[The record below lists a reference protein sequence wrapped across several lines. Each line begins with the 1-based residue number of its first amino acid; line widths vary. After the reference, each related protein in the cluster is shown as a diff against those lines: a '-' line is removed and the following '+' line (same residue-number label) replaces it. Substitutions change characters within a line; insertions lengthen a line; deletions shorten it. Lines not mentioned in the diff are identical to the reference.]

1 MKGNRPPKKTGSM
14 LKTVFLTTVMTLLLA
29 GGTAYWMGYLG
40 PREHGKRVENGP
52 QSKVPLPE
60 ARETASSDAKKG
72 KILYWRSPM
81 NPTEIYDKP
90 GKSAMG
96 MDLVPVYEDEM
107 TSQEAVKINPVT
119 RQNMGIRLGDVT
131 KGPLVHTL
139 RTYGHITPD
148 ETLTAQ
154 VNLKT
159 SGWIDKLHVDF
170 TGKYVK
176 KGEPLFDLYSPE
188 LVAAQEEYLV
198 AFRTLGQSRG
208 PGGKTMLDSS
218 RRRLRYFDV
227 PESEVE
233 ALEESGKV
241 RKTIMIRSPLSGFVI
256 KRNAEEGS
264 YIKAGAMVFQIA
276 DLSRIWVDAHIY
288 EYELSMIEQGQQ
300 AEMTLPYLPGKTF
313 TGTVAFVYPYLQ
325 PKTRDLIVR
334 LVFQNPE
341 MALKP
346 EMYADIGIKA
356 VFKGE
361 GLTIPSEAVI
371 RTGRRNVVFVS
382 AGDGKFIPRDVIL
395 GPLLD
400 NERVQVLGGL
410 TDGESVVISGQF
422 LLDSESN
429 LKEAVRKMLDA
440 KVMKKVKKEEEADD
454 FFGDME

>member
-1 MKGNRPPKKTGSM
+1 MI
-14 LKTVFLTTVMTLLLA
+14 VFLTVILTLLLA
-29 GGTAYWMGYLG
+29 GGTAYFTGYLRPSESVQG
-40 PREHGKRVENGP
+40 VKNVAPSGTHP
-52 QSKVPLPE
+52 QTEQK
-60 ARETASSDAKKG
+60 ASSSGIKNG
-72 KILYWRSPM
+72 EILYWRAPM

-96 MDLVPVYEDEM
+96 MELVPVYEDE
-107 TSQEAVKINPVT
+107 TDDPQAVKIDPVT
-119 RQNMGIRLGDVT
+119 QQNMGIRLGKVT
-131 KGPLVHTL
+131 KGPLIHTL

-159 SGWIDKLHVDF
+159 SGWIEKLHVDF

-176 KGEPLFDLYSPE
+176 KGEPLFDMYSPE

-198 AFRTLGQSRG
+198 AFRTLGPSRSAG
-208 PGGKTMLDSS
+208 MKSMLDSS
-218 RRRLRYFDV
+218 RSRLQFFDV
-227 PESEVE
+227 PESEIQ
-233 ALEESGKV
+233 ALEKSGKV
-241 RKTIMIRSPLSGFVI
+241 KKTVMIRSPLSGFVI
-256 KRNAEEGS
+256 GRNAEEGS
-264 YIKAGAMVFQIA
+264 YIKAGTMVFRIA
-276 DLSRIWVDAHIY
+276 DLRRVWVDAHIY
-288 EYELSMIEQGQQ
+288 EYELSMIQKGQE
-300 AEMTLPYLPGKTF
+300 AEMTLPYLPGKSF
-313 TGTVAFVYPYLQ
+313 SGTVAFVYPYLQ

-346 EMYADIGIKA
+346 EMYADIRIKA

-371 RTGRRNVVFVS
+371 RTGRRNVVFIS
-382 AGDGKFIPRDVIL
+382 SGNGKFVPRDVIL
-395 GPLLD
+395 GPLLN
-400 NERVQVLGGL
+400 NERVQVLAGL
-410 TDGESVVISGQF
+410 TNGESVVISGQF

-440 KVMKKVKKEEEADD
+440 KLIKKVKKDEDD

>member
-1 MKGNRPPKKTGSM
+1 MKENGQSEKTGSW
-14 LKTVFLTTVMTLLLA
+14 LRIVFWTVMITLLLA
-29 GGTAYWMGYLG
+29 GGTAYFTGYLRPPEPG
-40 PREHGKRVENGP
+40 IGVEKASPSGTHVQTGK
-52 QSKVPLPE
+52 K
-60 ARETASSDAKKG
+60 TASSDTKKG
-72 KILYWRSPM
+72 KILYWRAPM

-107 TSQEAVKINPVT
+107 SDQKAIKIDPVT
-119 RQNMGIRLGDVT
+119 QQNMGIRLGKVT
-131 KGPLVHTL
+131 KGPLIHTL

-159 SGWIDKLHVDF
+159 SGWIEKLHVDF

-176 KGEPLFDLYSPE
+176 KGEPLFDMYSPE

-198 AFRTLGQSRG
+198 AFRTLGPSRSA
-208 PGGKTMLDSS
+208 GGKSMLDSS
-218 RRRLRYFDV
+218 RSRLQFFDV
-227 PESEVE
+227 PESEIQ
-233 ALEESGKV
+233 ALGKSGKV
-241 RKTIMIRSPLSGFVI
+241 KKTVMIRSPLSGFVI
-256 KRNAEEGS
+256 GRNAEEGS
-264 YIKAGAMVFQIA
+264 YIKAGTMVFRIA
-276 DLSRIWVDAHIY
+276 DLRRVWVDAHIY
-288 EYELSMIEQGQQ
+288 EYELSMIQKGQE
-300 AEMTLPYLPGKTF
+300 AEMTLPYLPGKIF
-313 TGTVAFVYPYLQ
+313 SGTVAFVYPYLQ

-346 EMYADIGIKA
+346 EMYADIRIKA

-361 GLTIPSEAVI
+361 GLMIPSEAVI
-371 RTGRRNVVFVS
+371 RTGRRNVVFIS
-382 AGDGKFIPRDVIL
+382 SGNGKFVPRDVIL

-400 NERVQVLGGL
+400 NERVQILAGL
-410 TDGESVVISGQF
+410 TNGESVVISGQF

-440 KVMKKVKKEEEADD
+440 KLIKKVKKDEDD

>member
-1 MKGNRPPKKTGSM
+1 MKTSEPKKTGSW
-14 LKTVFLTTVMTLLLA
+14 LGIVFLTATITLLLA
-29 GGTAYWMGYLG
+29 GGSAYFMGYLRLPG
-40 PREHGKRVENGP
+40 TGTGGQKGAPSHEQPSGDRERSP
-52 QSKVPLPE
+52 
-60 ARETASSDAKKG
+60 SDTKKG
-72 KILYWRSPM
+72 KILYWRAPM

-107 TSQEAVKINPVT
+107 TSQEAVKIDPTT
-119 RQNMGIRLGDVT
+119 RQNLGIRLGEVT
-131 KGPLVHTL
+131 KGPLIHTL

-188 LVAAQEEYLV
+188 LVAAQEEYRV
-198 AFRTLGQSRG
+198 AFRTLGQSRSA
-208 PGGKTMLDSS
+208 GGKTMLDSS
-218 RRRLRYFDV
+218 RNRLRYFDV
-227 PESEVE
+227 PESEIE
-233 ALEESGKV
+233 ALEKSGKV
-241 RKTIMIRSPLSGFVI
+241 RRTVMIRSPSSGFVI
-256 KRNAEEGS
+256 QRNAEEGS
-264 YIKAGAMVFQIA
+264 YIKAGSMVFQIA
-276 DLSRIWVDAHIY
+276 DLSRVWVDAHIY
-288 EYELSMIEQGQQ
+288 EYELSMIQKGQE

-313 TGTVAFVYPYLQ
+313 RGTVAFVYPYLQ

-346 EMYADIGIKA
+346 EMYADIRIKA

-371 RTGRRNVVFVS
+371 RTGLRNVAFIS
-382 AGDGKFIPRDVIL
+382 AGNGKFIPRDVIL

-400 NERVQVLGGL
+400 NERVQVLAGL
-410 TDGESVVISGQF
+410 TDGESVVVSGQF

-440 KVMKKVKKEEEADD
+440 KVIKKEKKEDD
-454 FFGDME
+454 FFEDME

>member
-1 MKGNRPPKKTGSM
+1 MKADGYGRKPGS
-14 LKTVFLTTVMTLLLA
+14 LLVIVFLTVILTLLLA
-29 GGTAYWMGYLG
+29 GGTAYFMGYLRPSEPG
-40 PREHGKRVENGP
+40 TGVK
-52 QSKVPLPE
+52 K
-60 ARETASSDAKKG
+60 AASSDSKKG
-72 KILYWRSPM
+72 KVLYWRAPM

-96 MDLVPVYEDEM
+96 MDLVPVYKDDM
-107 TSQEAVKINPVT
+107 ADPEAVKIDPVT
-119 RQNMGIRLGDVT
+119 QQNMGIRLGKVT
-131 KGPLVHTL
+131 KGPLIHTL

-148 ETLTAQ
+148 ETRTAQ

-170 TGKYVK
+170 TGKYVE
-176 KGEPLFDLYSPE
+176 KGEPLFDMYSPE

-208 PGGKTMLDSS
+208 AGGKTMLDSS
-218 RRRLRYFDV
+218 RNRLRYFDV
-227 PESEVE
+227 PESEIK

-241 RKTIMIRSPLSGFVI
+241 KKTVMIRSPLSGFVI
-256 KRNAEEGS
+256 QRNAEEGS
-264 YIKAGAMVFQIA
+264 YIKAGNMVFRIA
-276 DLSRIWVDAHIY
+276 DLSRVWVDAHIY
-288 EYELSMIEQGQQ
+288 EYELSMIEQGQK

-313 TGTVAFVYPYLQ
+313 SGTVAYVYPYLQ

-341 MALKP
+341 MELKP
-346 EMYADIGIKA
+346 EMYADIRIKA

-361 GLTIPSEAVI
+361 GLTVPSEAVI
-371 RTGRRNVVFVS
+371 RTGRRNVVFIS
-382 AGDGKFIPRDVIL
+382 SGNGKFHPRDVIL

-400 NERVQVLGGL
+400 NERVQVLAGL

-440 KVMKKVKKEEEADD
+440 KVIKKAKKEEAD
-454 FFGDME
+454 FFEDME

>member
-1 MKGNRPPKKTGSM
+1 MKGNGQPKKVGTT
-14 LKTVFLTTVMTLLLA
+14 LRTVLLTTVLTLLLA
-29 GGTAYWMGYLG
+29 GGIAYWLGYLQPLRTEQKTKKEASSG
-40 PREHGKRVENGP
+40 EHP
-52 QSKVPLPE
+52 QSG
-60 ARETASSDAKKG
+60 REVSSSDTKMG
-72 KILYWRSPM
+72 KILYWRAPM

-107 TSQEAVKINPVT
+107 TSQEAVKIDPVT
-119 RQNMGIRLGDVT
+119 QQNMGIRLGKVK
-131 KGPLVHTL
+131 KGPLIHTL

-159 SGWIDKLHVDF
+159 TGWIDNLHVDF

-198 AFRTLGQSRG
+198 AFRTLGKSRRT
-208 PGGKTMLDSS
+208 GGKSLLDSS
-218 RRRLRYFDV
+218 RNRLRYFDV
-227 PESEVE
+227 PESEIE

-241 RKTIMIRSPLSGFVI
+241 RKTVMIRSPLNGFVI
-256 KRNAEEGS
+256 QRNAEEGS
-264 YIKAGAMVFQIA
+264 YIKAGTKVFRIA
-276 DLSRIWVDAHIY
+276 DLSRVWVDAHIY
-288 EYELSMIEQGQQ
+288 EYELAMIKEGQQ

-313 TGTVAFVYPYLQ
+313 SGTVAFVYPYLQ

-334 LVFQNPE
+334 LVFQNPDME
-341 MALKP
+341 LKP
-346 EMYADIGIKA
+346 EMYADIRIKA

-361 GLTIPSEAVI
+361 GLTVPSEAVI
-371 RTGRRNVVFVS
+371 RTGRRNVVFIS
-382 AGDGKFIPRDVIL
+382 SGHGKFVPRDVTL

-400 NERVQVLGGL
+400 NERVQVLAGV

-440 KVMKKVKKEEEADD
+440 KVVKKVKEEEEDD